1 MQRLNWLEFLEFFC
15 RVALIR
21 FANSEMEGLTLA
33 EKIEYIMDEV
43 FAACLGAPRV
53 MQVEQ
58 EMVSESDEDY

>member
-1 MQRLNWLEFLEFFC
+1 LQRLNWLEFLEFFC

-53 MQVEQ
+53 MQVE
-58 EMVSESDEDY
+58 